1 MRQQF
6 ITIDRIDEQYWVVE
20 ARGDSHQTV
29 VGEKIEL
36 LQRGLYNYA
45 KIGKQI
51 AKDRGL
57 PFFKLNETPERV
69 YKRKQRKE
77 ASSNSRKKTNQQ
89 KEDSLKQKWLRWL
102 SKFKGE
108 QEAIAEGIW
117 ACEQLAR
124 DLGCHITAQTDDYY
138 FFSRPEQNEDLTRLC
153 QFNELK
159 NLWLKRNLRNISSAK
174 KLPFY
179 KPEKTYRFAFTDFY
193 EDTFFSYFD
202 NVQLYLYQLKIEE
215 KEYFFFADKKLD
227 IPYQSEDETYL
238 YAKILSP
245 EVKKEIGEPLHSLV
259 PIIEYGA
266 RNFWQKYWSK
276 KENKLLLV

>member
-1 MRQQF
+1 MSQEF
-6 ITIDRIDEQYWVVE
+6 ITIDQIDKQYWIVE

-29 VGEKIEL
+29 VEEKIEL

-57 PFFKLNETPERV
+57 PFFRLNETPERA

-77 ASSNSRKKTNQQ
+77 ASSNSRKEANQQ

-102 SKFKGE
+102 SKFKSE
-108 QEAIAEGIW
+108 QEAIAEGIL

-124 DLGCHITAQTDDYY
+124 DLGCHVTSQSDDYY
-138 FFSRPEQNEDLTRLC
+138 FFSEPGQIEGLNRMC

-159 NLWLKRNLRNISSAK
+159 NLWLKRNIENIFAAKILRYNKASS
-174 KLPFY
+174 P
-179 KPEKTYRFAFTDFY
+179 YRFAFTDFY

-202 NVQLYLYQLKIEE
+202 NVQLYLYEVKIGD
-215 KEYFFFADKKLD
+215 KEYFFFSDK
-227 IPYQSEDETYL
+227 EF
-238 YAKILSP
+238 ALSYSVEKQENSYKKSLPP
-245 EVKKEIGEPLHSLV
+245 EVKEKIGESLGSLV
-259 PIIEYGA
+259 PVIEWGA
-266 RNFWQKYWSK
+266 QSFWRKYWSK
-276 KENKLLLV
+276 KENKLLLK